1 MNTTSRMASGLA
13 FTPEKDLAMF
23 AEMAADGKQLSGLST
38 LAHGWRFVDADP
50 ENAIFDLAYEDDPA
64 PDYFEIFA
72 AAGWTLVLSM
82 GNAHIFKAAPG
93 TPQVHSTLESRRE
106 EMLRQRNRFARYSV
120 VTLIA
125 FVLIGRG
132 VMLADWNSWVE
143 MAVLV
148 IAAIP
153 VIYTVVP
160 LIGYW
165 NRAQKL
171 S

>member
-23 AEMAADGKQLSGLST
+23 AEMAAAGKQLSGLSI
-38 LAHGWRFVDADP
+38 LAHGWRFVDAAP
-50 ENAIFDLAYEDDPA
+50 EDAVFDLAYESNPA
-64 PDYFEIFA
+64 PDYFEIFD

-82 GNAHIFKAAPG
+82 GDAHIFKAAAG
-93 TPQVHSTLESRRE
+93 TPLVHSMLESRRE
-106 EMLRQRNRFARYSV
+106 EMVRQRNRFALYSI

-125 FVLIGRG
+125 FVLIARG
-132 VMLADWNSWVE
+132 VMMADWNSWVE

-153 VIYTVVP
+153 VIYTVIP
-160 LIGYW
+160 TLGYW
-165 NRAQKL
+165 NRARKF

>member
-38 LAHGWRFVDADP
+38 LAHGWRFVDAAP
-50 ENAIFDLAYEDDPA
+50 EDAVFDLAYESAPA
-64 PDYFEIFA
+64 SDYFEIFA

-82 GNAHIFKAAPG
+82 GNAHIFKAATG
-93 TPQVHSTLESRRE
+93 TPQVHSTLESQRE
-106 EMLRQRNRFARYSV
+106 EMVRQRNLFARYSI

-148 IAAIP
+148 IAAVP
-153 VIYTVVP
+153 VVYTVLP
-160 LIGYW
+160 LVGYW
-165 NRAQKL
+165 RRAQKL

>member
-1 MNTTSRMASGLA
+1 MNTTRRMASGLA

-23 AEMAADGKQLSGLST
+23 TEMAAEGKQLSSLST
-38 LAHGWRFVDADP
+38 LAHGWRFVDAPP
-50 ENAIFDLAYEDDPA
+50 EDAIFDLAYENDPA

-72 AAGWTLVLSM
+72 AAGWTLALSM
-82 GNAHIFKAAPG
+82 GDAHIFKATPG

-106 EMLRQRNRFARYSV
+106 EMVHQRNRFARYSI

-132 VMLADWNSWVE
+132 VMLADWNSWAE
-143 MAVLV
+143 MAALF
-148 IAAIP
+148 IAALP
-153 VIYTVVP
+153 VVYTVVP

-165 NRAQKL
+165 NRARLL

>member
-1 MNTTSRMASGLA
+1 MSTSRRMASGLA
-13 FTPEKDLAMF
+13 FSPEKDLAMF
-23 AEMAADGKQLSGLST
+23 TEMAAAGKQLSGLSN
-38 LAHGWRFVDADP
+38 LAHGWRFVDAEP

-72 AAGWTLVLSM
+72 AAGWTPVLSM
-82 GNAHIFKAAPG
+82 GNAHVFKAVPG

-106 EMLRQRNRFARYSV
+106 EMVRQRNRFARYSV

-143 MAVLV
+143 MTVLV
-148 IAAIP
+148 IAALP
-153 VIYTVVP
+153 VVYTVIP

-171 S
+171 T

>member
-1 MNTTSRMASGLA
+1 MNTTRRMASGLA

-23 AEMAADGKQLSGLST
+23 AEMAAEGKQLSGLST
-38 LAHGWRFVDADP
+38 LAHGWQFVEAPP
-50 ENAIFDLAYEDDPA
+50 ENAIFDLAYESDPA
-64 PDYFEIFA
+64 PDYVEIFA

-82 GNAHIFKAAPG
+82 GDARIFKAAPG
-93 TPQVHSTLESRRE
+93 TPQVHSTLESQRE
-106 EMLRQRNRFARYSV
+106 EMVRQRNRFARYSI

-132 VMLADWNSWVE
+132 VVLADWNSWVE
-143 MAVLV
+143 MAALF
-148 IAAIP
+148 IAALP
-153 VIYTVVP
+153 VVYTVVP